1 MTAFSEACLCR
12 EAEMCFASIAL
23 ITDTDVYGVLPVT
36 AERVAQSMKANV
48 KNVNKLLFEVI
59 PRISTDKECSCN
71 TVLDYS
77 LY

>member
-1 MTAFSEACLCR
+1 
-12 EAEMCFASIAL
+12 L

-59 PRISTDKECSCN
+59 PRIPTDKECSCN